1 MKFKKKRRLLT
12 NTLNGNFEEKYAQNC
27 LKFFIYLYIK
37 LNDPNYVLIKATIEN
52 LK

>member
-1 MKFKKKRRLLT
+1 METWKR
-12 NTLNGNFEEKYAQNC
+12 NNAQNC
-27 LKFFIYLYIK
+27 LKFFIYLYVK